1 MMMRRA
7 AFLGLAAVPLL
18 SSVRARAQ
26 SDADPASSSRRP
38 ALRVLLGRGEAVPA
52 GPDLFTVDGRSYR
65 GAFQRLADG
74 QIVNVVD
81 LEEYLY
87 SVLPREMPVR
97 WAPAALQAQAICAR
111 TYVLQRSDPRRP
123 YDLIPSELDQVYAG
137 VASETPT
144 ATASVNATAGQ
155 VLKFAGA
162 FAQVAYSSCCGGHT
176 EAASDA
182 WGSVTIPYL
191 QGVVCAFCSDSPNY
205 RWTTSIP
212 FDVIATRFAGPL
224 QSFGRLEDLQITER
238 DPSGRARAFALV
250 TDRGNA
256 IVSGS
261 AFRLGVGPRTLRS
274 LLLTNVQ
281 RAQDNS
287 VSIEGGGLGHGVGLC
302 QWGSHGMALA
312 GHQAAEIL
320 GLYFPGTV
328 VEDLNR

>member
-1 MMMRRA
+1 
-7 AFLGLAAVPLL
+7 
-18 SSVRARAQ
+18 
-26 SDADPASSSRRP
+26 
-38 ALRVLLGRGEAVPA
+38 
-52 GPDLFTVDGRSYR
+52 
-65 GAFQRLADG
+65 
-74 QIVNVVD
+74 
-81 LEEYLY
+81 
-87 SVLPREMPVR
+87 
-97 WAPAALQAQAICAR
+97 
-111 TYVLQRSDPRRP
+111 
-123 YDLIPSELDQVYAG
+123 
-137 VASETPT
+137 
-144 ATASVNATAGQ
+144 
-155 VLKFAGA
+155 
-162 FAQVAYSSCCGGHT
+162 
-176 EAASDA
+176 
-182 WGSVTIPYL
+182 
-191 QGVVCAFCSDSPNY
+191 
-205 RWTTSIP
+205 
-212 FDVIATRFAGPL
+212 VIATRFAGPL